1 MENVIELCGEYPLGF
16 EKKVIASDPNF
27 VFEPENGYE
36 PRELFNPEGYAVTV
50 SSFVECEHYVS
61 GGWDSSPLNN
71 KEAELVGNLLFI
83 VVVVVLLQKFIKLFS
98 K

>member
-1 MENVIELCGEYPLGF
+1 MEIVIELCGDYPPGF
-16 EKKVIASDPNF
+16 EKKVIASDPNY
-27 VFEPENGYE
+27 VFETENGYE
-36 PRELFNPEGYAVTV
+36 PRELFNQEGYAVTV

-71 KEAELVGNLLFI
+71 KEAALVGNLLLI
-83 VVVVVLLQKFIKLFS
+83 VVVAILLQKFIKLIL